1 MNKVTAAVTRYI
13 QNAFSELDPKS
24 FSQEPAYVAAL
35 MGRLRGVAWEDDDGT
50 LVKFK
55 TTVIDDRGPKS
66 AESRFGAD
74 FAISLEM
81 TGRDYNVSKAV
92 FGQGKRGKIE
102 KLRTSEKR
110 RLDEQ
115 CSKMSKHTKEY
126 LILETP
132 MISGASPMVR
142 LRSDSEITP
151 SGQQISLQNYIV
163 EMFIA
168 CKHGDKRPSFVSAVQ
183 ESNLSQLSIIVEGL
197 DPNLIPDSKPR
208 HKPRF

>member
-1 MNKVTAAVTRYI
+1 MSNVTAAVTRYI
-13 QNAFSELDPKS
+13 QNAFSELDPES

-35 MGRLRGVAWEDDDGT
+35 MGRLRGVAWEDDDGA

-55 TTVIDDRGPKS
+55 TTVVDDRGPKS

-74 FAISLEM
+74 FVISLEM
-81 TGRDYNVSKAV
+81 TGRNYNVSKAV

-102 KLRTSEKR
+102 NLRASEKL

-115 CSKMSKHTKEY
+115 CSKMLKYTKEY

-132 MISGASPMVR
+132 MISGAPPMVR

-168 CKHGDKRPSFVSAVQ
+168 CKHGDKRSSFVSAVQ
-183 ESNLSQLSIIVEGL
+183 KSNLSQLSIIVEGL
-197 DPNLIPDSKPR
+197 DPNLIPDPKPR